1 MDFLSL
7 VTDDQ
12 LALLG
17 CGAGFFFFGATM
29 TLSRSLRNSSRADQP
44 SVPVEPSRELGTRLE
59 SLSEKNDQRA
69 A

>member
-17 CGAGFFFFGATM
+17 CGAAFFFFAAM
-29 TLSRSLRNSSRADQP
+29 MALSHSLRNSSRADQP
-44 SVPVEPSRELGTRLE
+44 SVPVEPNRELGTRPVPLLE
-59 SLSEKNDQRA
+59 ENDQRA